1 MVMRKITLVSIIR
14 VWGILLIVG
23 FLPMIVNNYWQINH
37 NEYYTMEIFRYTER
51 LYIWPLIIYIP
62 LLFISEVFNIII
74 LKLRKKVEENV
85 EQNINVDSA

>member
-1 MVMRKITLVSIIR
+1 
-14 VWGILLIVG
+14 
-23 FLPMIVNNYWQINH
+23 MIVNNYWQINH

-51 LYIWPLIIYIP
+51 LYIWPFIIYIP